1 MHIFLFPYHILI
13 YLVTLPSGFT
23 NVSLK
28 VHKVQKNDVQA
39 EREYSLK
46 DVTLS
51 MKGNSTHRG
60 NLLIS
65 FTLRL
70 DPVTQD
76 PTLAECTLLKNLSKQ
91 QN

>member
-1 MHIFLFPYHILI
+1 MYIFLFSYHILI
-13 YLVTLPSGFT
+13 YLVTLSSEFT

-28 VHKVQKNDVQA
+28 VHRGQKNDVQA

-70 DPVTQD
+70 DPVIQD
-76 PTLAECTLLKNLSKQ
+76 LTPAECIL
-91 QN
+91 